1 MAAQD
6 KGMWLTGSV
15 IPRHLIEIFEPDQL
29 ELLISGITT
38 VDVDELKNAT
48 QMSGW
53 KSTDPE
59 IAWFWR
65 ALRSFSQEERS
76 RFLMF
81 VTSSSRVPLGG
92 FTQLQGA
99 SGIQPFQIQKVSHE
113 IHDQGRLE
121 LIGLALRQGWK
132 STPSEY
138 MLQPPPFAEIRVV

>member
-1 MAAQD
+1 M
-6 KGMWLTGSV
+6 
-15 IPRHLIEIFEPDQL
+15 IPRHLVQIFEPDQL

-48 QMSGW
+48 QLSGW

-59 IAWFWR
+59 INWFWR

-92 FTQLQGA
+92 YTQLQGA
-99 SGIQPFQIQKVSHE
+99 SGIQPFQIQKV
-113 IHDQGRLE
+113 RL
-121 LIGLALRQGWK
+121 
-132 STPSEY
+132 
-138 MLQPPPFAEIRVV
+138 RVCRADW

>member
-1 MAAQD
+1 MAD
-6 KGMWLTGSV
+6 FSV

-99 SGIQPFQIQKVSHE
+99 SGIQPFQIQKVST
-113 IHDQGRLE
+113 DRAWLT
-121 LIGLALRQGWK
+121 LALRQRWK
-132 STPSEY
+132 SPTSQY
-138 MLQPPPFAEIRVV
+138 LLQPVVAAKVRDV